1 MTDRAA
7 TIGKQAAHEEEA
19 VGKQVPKTGT
29 GAEYKTVKK
38 SITQSEKKGTP
49 LAGLI
54 VFDTD
59 IQKYMV
65 WDADRK
71 KYIHVPGNIDQVQK
85 VLIKLR
91 G

>member
-1 MTDRAA
+1 MAERAA
-7 TIGKQAAHEEEA
+7 TIGKQAAKEEEV

-29 GAEYKTVKK
+29 GAEYKTIKK
-38 SITQSEKKGTP
+38 SVTKSKEKGTP
-49 LAGLI
+49 LAGLL

-71 KYIHVPGNIDQVQK
+71 EYIHVPGNIDQVQK
-85 VLIKLR
+85 VLTELR

>member
-1 MTDRAA
+1 MMAFNT
-7 TIGKQAAHEEEA
+7 
-19 VGKQVPKTGT
+19 QVPKTGS
-29 GAEYKTVKK
+29 GAEYNAIKK
-38 SITQSEKKGTP
+38 SITKSKKKGTP

-71 KYIHVPGNIDQVQK
+71 EYRHVPGNIDQVQK
-85 VLIKLR
+85 VLTELR
-91 G
+91 E

>member
-1 MTDRAA
+1 MAERAK
-7 TIGKQAAHEEEA
+7 TIGKQAALEEEV

-29 GAEYKTVKK
+29 GAEYKTIKK
-38 SITQSEKKGTP
+38 SVTKSKEKGTP
-49 LAGLI
+49 LAGLL

-59 IQKYMV
+59 IQKYKV

-71 KYIHVPGNIDQVQK
+71 EYRHVSGNIDQVKRFLQ
-85 VLIKLR
+85 KLR